1 MLVDGNVTRA
11 AVARQLIRWISN
23 DDVELHVASK
33 NLGEPSLD
41 VVGVNERV
49 GVGFQSRRPVEN
61 GFARA
66 AILALV
72 AIPSVFEALEP
83 DVAIV
88 AGEGFGDG
96 VFAGGVLGAIH
107 AAPREQAGDL
117 RDADAE
123 HLPGQDVIDALF
135 QVRNLVLQPLGEAA
149 GNLAQEHA
157 GFRAGIKEL
166 HRLVGPDI
174 CTLVIRT
181 PRLGQRVQ
189 HTVGELRR
197 REHLVVGEVRDA
209 RQHVRVAAAQG
220 KAGLSAHGLSPCFG
234 SFLMARSKSDSNRR
248 SCTTRYFSN
257 SLSANAFATSAVTL
271 PG

>member
-1 MLVDGNVTRA
+1 MSFAVVLFFCEEPEAGGNLRA
-11 AVARQLIRWISN
+11 SQ
-23 DDVELHVASK
+23 

-49 GVGFQSRRPVEN
+49 GVGFQSCRPVEN

-96 VFAGGVLGAIH
+96 VLAVGVLGAIH

-123 HLPGQDVIDALF
+123 HLPGEDVVHALLQIRNLLF
-135 QVRNLVLQPLGEAA
+135 QSLSEADRD
-149 GNLAQEHA
+149 LAQEHA
-157 GFRAGIKEL
+157 GFRAGVQEL
-166 HRLVGPDI
+166 HRVIGPDVRA
-174 CTLVIRT
+174 LVVRR

-189 HTVGELRR
+189 HPVGKLRR
-197 REHLVVGEVRDA
+197 CEHLVVGEVRDA
-209 RQHVRVAAAQG
+209 RQHVGISSAQREI
-220 KAGLSAHGLSPCFG
+220 GL
-234 SFLMARSKSDSNRR
+234 
-248 SCTTRYFSN
+248 
-257 SLSANAFATSAVTL
+257 VTHTFTVDA
-271 PG
+271 